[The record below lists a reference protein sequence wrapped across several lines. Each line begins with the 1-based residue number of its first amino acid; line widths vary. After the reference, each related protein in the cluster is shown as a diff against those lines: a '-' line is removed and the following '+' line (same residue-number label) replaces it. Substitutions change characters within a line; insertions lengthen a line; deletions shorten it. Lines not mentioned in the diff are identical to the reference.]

1 METLPR
7 PEPNRHRRGVELAVA
22 LVLSFV
28 AIFALHGQMQPT
40 VLRAETGYYQVIAHT
55 SPRHVRTLVRGFWT
69 QSSHGHYTPLAF
81 TAEFFFAKHAVL
93 RQTDSGGNP
102 HRSVGE
108 VL

>member
-28 AIFALHGQMQPT
+28 AIFALHGQMQPE

-55 SPRHVRTLVRGFWT
+55 SPRHVRTLVRGFGHKARTDITHPWRLRRNF
-69 QSSHGHYTPLAF
+69 SSPNTPDSARIGGE
-81 TAEFFFAKHAVL
+81 TGSFF
-93 RQTDSGGNP
+93 
-102 HRSVGE
+102 
-108 VL
+108 

>member
-28 AIFALHGQMQPT
+28 AIFALHGQMQPA

-55 SPRHVRTLVRGFWT
+55 QPRHERTLLRKFGQRATVDITHHWHLQRSFGSPNT
-69 QSSHGHYTPLAF
+69 LDSARIGGETGS
-81 TAEFFFAKHAVL
+81 FF
-93 RQTDSGGNP
+93 
-102 HRSVGE
+102 
-108 VL
+108 